1 MRKWRCDCE
10 RYVGLKLLTSDLSVR
25 RLEQQV
31 RRIVGQARPVGPKK
45 WQAEALALQ
54 EVRYRDYYSSGSSIR
69 SSSRAAR

>member
-25 RLEQQV
+25 RFEQQV

-54 EVRYRDYYSSGSSIR
+54 ESVIGTTILA
-69 SSSRAAR
+69 AARFARLRAP